1 MTKYDF
7 DFSKESIE
15 KNIGRLTNQLWKLI
29 PMKENEEDWQKQIDT
44 VIIEITGLS
53 KIFYLNPEFLNI
65 LIKLEGMSAQEDI
78 PFNIYRKTVFETIS
92 LLQELRKVL

>member
-92 LLQELRKVL
+92 LLQELKKVL